1 MHDPYQV
8 LGVRSGAADEEIKAA
23 FRHLA
28 KQLHPDLHPADAGA
42 DQRFQ
47 EIVRAY
53 ETLSA
58 PQSRSAYDLGVARHH
73 SHRRQQRRAK
83 ATTMAITFALT
94 VCSVPVAVFW
104 RELREAL
111 IPPVE
116 YSARLPDTGSRELA
130 PQPSTLD
137 QARSMQSLVRI
148 ELPKD
153 GYGLGPSNEPDVQ
166 IRFRNY

>member
-8 LGVRSGAADEEIKAA
+8 LGVRSGAAAEEIKAA

-53 ETLSA
+53 ETLSGPKLRA
-58 PQSRSAYDLGVARHH
+58 ACDLGVARHR
-73 SHRRQQRRAK
+73 RRQAFRAK

-94 VCSVPVAVFW
+94 VCSVPIAVFW
-104 RELREAL
+104 QELREAL
-111 IPPVE
+111 VPPVE
-116 YSARLPDTGSRELA
+116 YSSRLPDTRSKELA
-130 PQPSTLD
+130 PQPSTLK
-137 QARSMQSLVRI
+137 ARSMQSLVRI

-153 GYGLGPSNEPDVQ
+153 GYGLGPYSEPDVQ

>member
-58 PQSRSAYDLGVARHH
+58 PQSRSAYGGHHVVLQSAGRSVLVEFKPLLKQIAERQGAAPCLCLTDRVLTFFSGPHDARGFRASITWRCHTAAVRAQLQVRQLLGAQPPR
-73 SHRRQQRRAK
+73 
-83 ATTMAITFALT
+83 
-94 VCSVPVAVFW
+94 
-104 RELREAL
+104 L
-111 IPPVE
+111 I
-116 YSARLPDTGSRELA
+116 
-130 PQPSTLD
+130 
-137 QARSMQSLVRI
+137 
-148 ELPKD
+148 
-153 GYGLGPSNEPDVQ
+153 
-166 IRFRNY
+166 IR